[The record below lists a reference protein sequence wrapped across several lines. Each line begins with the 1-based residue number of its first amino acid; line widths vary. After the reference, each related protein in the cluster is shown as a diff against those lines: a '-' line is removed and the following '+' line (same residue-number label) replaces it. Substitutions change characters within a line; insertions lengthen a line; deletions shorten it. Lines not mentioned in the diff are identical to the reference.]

1 MADNE
6 VDVILQNYFATIA
19 EKDSDALKLYEDNKR
34 MRRLVEQTLKAREEL
49 EAQHCATQLLV
60 TSLQNDLR
68 EKQHIIET
76 QDKASALWRDGIA
89 ELRSIL
95 ERPSEAAHGL
105 SDVVDD
111 VRRMSAELRSLRQGM
126 EYAQWC
132 CNEWEGYL
140 LESLVA
146 SEARERRALER
157 SAVHSLQALCEAAAE
172 VRSLSMWAAAQE
184 AATGSTIA
192 RWEAWHATTQQER
205 ESVAQKHAQ
214 ALHRAELEVLHH
226 ARHAEAAHE
235 KAEEMVQRLAAHE
248 QEERAAHERR
258 ALEAKTQVGL
268 VDLLV
273 RRCTAAEEKWCDA
286 VLEVRTV
293 THRLQRTM
301 EELSGLSEE
310 HEQALVEQ
318 EQNRL
323 RVSKLA
329 KKVEQLKEQQSEM
342 EALQQ
347 RCSSQQ
353 EDLQA
358 LRDKYVAI
366 ADKERNLRYQLSTS
380 TESAAAKLLSVEESL
395 QAAERRAAVL
405 EERLRTTQEEAWAA
419 QKDIAAL
426 RRQVEQHRATDAV
439 LKATQQQLRETE
451 KHAFNLQEALDVLK
465 AEHQAQLLAERES
478 HAAEMVALA
487 EANEDAL
494 QSQASEARARA
505 VEAEERMQRA
515 QETAMREKEALQ
527 RELQAWTA
535 EVDTLKSE
543 LARGRQRAEAEKTAR
558 EVLEQQNRSET
569 SVVRSMVE
577 LSFDDARRGLQVVEL
592 QGRLKSVQQRN
603 RLLEEA
609 CQRSAGVIAQ
619 LREALYREQMTSRT
633 LRLKD
638 DSLSA

>member
-34 MRRLVEQTLKAREEL
+34 MRRLVEQTLKAREAL
-49 EAQHCATQLLV
+49 EAQHCTTQLLV

-76 QDKASALWRDGIA
+76 QDKASAVWCDGIA

-95 ERPSEAAHGL
+95 DRPSEADQGL
-105 SDVVDD
+105 SDVVDG
-111 VRRMSAELRSLRQGM
+111 VRRMSAELCSLRKGM
-126 EYAQWC
+126 QYAQWC
-132 CNEWEGYL
+132 CNEWEGYM

-146 SEARERRALER
+146 SEARERRAFES
-157 SAVHSLQALCEAAAE
+157 SAAHLLQALCEAAAE
-172 VRSLSMWAAAQE
+172 VRSVWMRAAAQE
-184 AATGSTIA
+184 AATGSAIA
-192 RWEAWHATTQQER
+192 RWEVWHATTQQECKSAAER
-205 ESVAQKHAQ
+205 HAQ
-214 ALHRAELEVLHH
+214 ALHRAELEALHH
-226 ARHAEAAHE
+226 ARRAEAADE
-235 KAEEMVQRLAAHE
+235 KAEEMAQRLAAHE

-258 ALEAKTQVGL
+258 VMEAKAQVGL

-273 RRCTAAEEKWCDA
+273 RRCTAAEENWCDA

-293 THRLQRTM
+293 THRLKTTM

-310 HEQALVEQ
+310 HEQVLVEQ
-318 EQNRL
+318 VQNLL
-323 RVSKLA
+323 RVSKLV
-329 KKVEQLKEQQSEM
+329 KKVEQLKEQQSEL

-347 RCSSQQ
+347 RCSLQQ
-353 EDLQA
+353 EELQT

-380 TESAAAKLLSVEESL
+380 TESAAAKLLSVEKSL
-395 QAAERRAAVL
+395 HAAERRTAVL
-405 EERLRTTQEEAWAA
+405 EERLRTTQEESRAA
-419 QKDIAAL
+419 QKDVAAL
-426 RRQVEQHRATDAV
+426 RRQVEQHHVTDAV

-451 KHAFNLQEALDVLK
+451 KHAFNFQEALEALK
-465 AEHQAQLLAERES
+465 AEHQTQLQVERDR

-494 QSQASEARARA
+494 QSQAAEARARA
-505 VEAEERMQRA
+505 IAAEERMQRA
-515 QETAMREKEALQ
+515 QETALREKEALQ

-577 LSFDDARRGLQVVEL
+577 LSFDDARRGVQVAEL
-592 QGRLKSVQQRN
+592 QGSLKNVQQRN

-609 CQRSAGVIAQ
+609 CRRSAGVIAQ

>member
-6 VDVILQNYFATIA
+6 VDVILQNYFAAIA

-49 EAQHCATQLLV
+49 EAQHCTTQLLV

-76 QDKASALWRDGIA
+76 QDKAIAVWRDGIA
-89 ELRSIL
+89 ELRSAL
-95 ERPSEAAHGL
+95 ERPSEVDHGL

-126 EYAQWC
+126 QYAQWC

-140 LESLVA
+140 KESLVA
-146 SEARERRALER
+146 SEARERRALES
-157 SAVHSLQALCEAAAE
+157 SAAHSLQALCEAAAE
-172 VRSLSMWAAAQE
+172 VRRVWMQAAAQE

-192 RWEAWHATTQQER
+192 RWEAWHATAQQER
-205 ESVAQKHAQ
+205 ESAAEKHAQ

-226 ARHAEAAHE
+226 ARRAEAAHK
-235 KAEEMVQRLAAHE
+235 KADEMVQRMAAHE
-248 QEERAAHERR
+248 QEERVAHEWR

-286 VLEVRTV
+286 VREVRTV
-293 THRLQRTM
+293 AHRLQRTM
-301 EELSGLSEE
+301 EELSRLSEV
-310 HEQALVEQ
+310 HEQTLVEQ

-353 EDLQA
+353 EELQA

-380 TESAAAKLLSVEESL
+380 TENAAAKLLSVEESL
-395 QAAERRAAVL
+395 QAAERRATVL
-405 EERLRTTQEEAWAA
+405 EERLRTTQEARAA

-426 RRQVEQHRATDAV
+426 RRQVEQHHATDAV
-439 LKATQQQLRETE
+439 LKVTQQQLRETE
-451 KHAFNLQEALDVLK
+451 KHAFNFKEALEVLK
-465 AEHQAQLLAERES
+465 AEHQAQLQAERDR
-478 HAAEMVALA
+478 HAAEIVALA

-494 QSQASEARARA
+494 QSQTAEARARV

-543 LARGRQRAEAEKTAR
+543 LARGLQRAEAEKTAR
-558 EVLEQQNRSET
+558 EVLEQQNRSEA

-577 LSFDDARRGLQVVEL
+577 LSFDDARRGLQVAEL

-609 CQRSAGVIAQ
+609 CRRSAGVIAQ
-619 LREALYREQMTSRT
+619 LREALYREQMTLRA